1 MSQSY
6 MCRMQPQQLKDW
18 RRKRNW
24 DQAQLAAH
32 IGQSIHTVRA
42 WEQGKNPI
50 PPVVEKHLLSE
61 VDLTIPLSL
70 ITKLTD
76 VAAKMGRTFD
86 DVLFE
91 SIKLGLP
98 VVEKEFAPASGTN
111 APAAES
117 RRSRGA
123 RKRSPEK

>member
-1 MSQSY
+1 
-6 MCRMQPQQLKDW
+6 MQPQQLKDW

-50 PPVVEKHLLSE
+50 PPVVERHLLSE

-76 VAAKMGRTFD
+76 LAAKMGRTFD

-98 VVEKEFAPASGTN
+98 VVEKEFAPALENNVSAT
-111 APAAES
+111 ES
-117 RRSRGA
+117 RPTTSI
-123 RKRSPEK
+123 RKRSPKK